1 MGRVGWAVAAL
12 LGTGGA
18 RAQAP
23 APPTYA
29 LSWVRAEGAEECPS
43 GRVVMA
49 EIERRLGRRV
59 FDVTADRAFEV
70 ELTRFGPTHRS
81 DVFVRDAAGQA
92 VGHRTLQSDEPGC
105 TALVNAT
112 ALAIALVIDPDAA
125 AREPAPASSAAA
137 FAPPAPP
144 PQAAAP
150 TPAAV
155 PPPVAPASPP
165 SAAPALGGRSSLAD
179 HPPAPSDL
187 AELGL
192 RAELSAGLVPAA
204 SPGVELSFKVRPA
217 ARWGFLLS
225 AAYSASQPARA
236 GIGALDV
243 SLTRAAG
250 LVTYRAWSSDRFRL
264 ALGAGPALGALHV
277 AVRQPAPVTDPG
289 DFVLVALQA
298 DASLH
303 VGVTRALS
311 IELGGSC
318 FVPLWRRELLVRGQ
332 AEPVWQE
339 PSVAGRG
346 FFGVGMMLP

>member
-1 MGRVGWAVAAL
+1 
-12 LGTGGA
+12 
-18 RAQAP
+18 
-23 APPTYA
+23 
-29 LSWVRAEGAEECPS
+29 
-43 GRVVMA
+43 MA

-70 ELTRFGPTHRS
+70 ELTRFGPTYRS

-105 TALVNAT
+105 SALVNAT

-125 AREPAPASSAAA
+125 AREPAPAGSAAA

-144 PQAAAP
+144 PKAPPAP

-155 PPPVAPASPP
+155 APPPVAPASPP
-165 SAAPALGGRSSLAD
+165 SAVPRALGDRTPPGD
-179 HPPAPSDL
+179 HPPAPSEL

-192 RAELSAGLVPAA
+192 RAELGAGVVPAA
-204 SPGVELSFKVRPA
+204 SPGVELAFKVRPA

-225 AAYSASQPARA
+225 AAYSASQSARA
-236 GIGALDV
+236 GIGALDM

-250 LVTYRAWSSDRFRL
+250 LVTYRAWRSGRFRL

-277 AVRQPAPVTDPG
+277 AVREPAPVTDPG
-289 DFVLVALQA
+289 DFVLVAVQA

-303 VGVTRALS
+303 VSVTRALFV
-311 IELGGSC
+311 ELGGSC
-318 FVPLWRRELLVRGQ
+318 FVPVWRRELLVRGQ

-346 FFGVGMMLP
+346 FFGAGMMLP